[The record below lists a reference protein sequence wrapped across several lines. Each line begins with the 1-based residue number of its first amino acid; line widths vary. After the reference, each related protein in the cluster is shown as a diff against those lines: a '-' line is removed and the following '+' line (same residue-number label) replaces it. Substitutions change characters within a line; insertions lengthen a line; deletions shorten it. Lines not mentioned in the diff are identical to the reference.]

1 DLQEKTPSP
10 WSMGQKPSSQRSWGY
25 PPTEFCIS
33 QKKTTR
39 VAKTKLG
46 PHQNTKGKGL
56 RSDPKGRCIK
66 TSGKAG
72 PHLRR
77 ALQGHN
83 SNRRGAYES
92 EDPEGHPIS

>member
-1 DLQEKTPSP
+1 MVYGTEAIIPAELGIPSY
-10 WSMGQKPSSQRSWGY
+10 RILH
-25 PPTEFCIS
+25 F